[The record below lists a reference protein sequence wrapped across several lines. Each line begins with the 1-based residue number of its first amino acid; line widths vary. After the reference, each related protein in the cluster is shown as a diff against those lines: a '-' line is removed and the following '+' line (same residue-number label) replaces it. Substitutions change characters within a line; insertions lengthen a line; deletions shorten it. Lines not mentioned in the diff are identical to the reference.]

1 MSGDSARL
9 KGQSVH
15 TAAGMH
21 CCSNRGGCSATGW
34 LWLEHHRAVTR
45 GTSHFHANQC
55 HGDPAALW
63 CKWVVTTHGDGDEVE
78 ERGDLG
84 DFVKVE
90 ALNSSFHA
98 TSIHPVRRVW
108 SITHILEANIQLKQ
122 ACVVEICSLQVT
134 NTHTENWLYRSP
146 DAEFMKWRIFACSY
160 SGISHEERE

>member
-55 HGDPAALW
+55 HGDPAAALW

-90 ALNSSFHA
+90 APNSSFHA
-98 TSIHPVRRVW
+98 TSIHPVQRVW
-108 SITHILEANIQLKQ
+108 SLRWEHTSAYVTELWSYISAVYSYYKMIKWKDKILIFYNIFLLVPEVK
-122 ACVVEICSLQVT
+122 SL
-134 NTHTENWLYRSP
+134 
-146 DAEFMKWRIFACSY
+146 IFTL
-160 SGISHEERE
+160 